1 MKEEKFKVIQFVKEF
16 IIDIEKELENFPKK
30 DIEIKSKIRNNSF
43 ELLEILYE
51 ANTII
56 GENRPKKELL
66 EKAIAKIKI
75 IDFLINLRYDRKLI
89 TSKKYIRFGEKL
101 DNIIRYI
108 VGWAKTFKDIV

>member
-1 MKEEKFKVIQFVKEF
+1 MKEEKFKVIQYTREF
-16 IIDIEKELENFPKK
+16 IIEIEKELENFPRK

-66 EKAIAKIKI
+66 EKAIAKVKI
-75 IDFLINLRYDRKLI
+75 IDFLINISYDKNLI
-89 TSKKYIRFGEKL
+89 NNKKYIRLGEKL
-101 DNIIRYI
+101 DNIIKYI
-108 VGWAKTFKDIV
+108 VGWIKTFKNII

>member
-1 MKEEKFKVIQFVKEF
+1 MKEEKFKVIQYTREF
-16 IIDIEKELENFPKK
+16 IIEIEKELENFPRK

-66 EKAIAKIKI
+66 EKAIAKVKI
-75 IDFLINLRYDRKLI
+75 IDFLINISYDKNLI
-89 TSKKYIRFGEKL
+89 NNKKYIRLGEKL
-101 DNIIRYI
+101 DNIIKYI
-108 VGWAKTFKDIV
+108 VGWIKTFKI